1 MRTFFSGWEMCYAI
15 RELAMVCEAPG
26 GSICQLEAKCKVA
39 CLVQNCSYFKGI
51 REAEDCQ

>member
-1 MRTFFSGWEMCYAI
+1 
-15 RELAMVCEAPG
+15 MVCEAPG